1 VNSVSKTVPIIF
13 GILILTGTS
22 GFQFAP
28 MSVQSA
34 DAVFTKKIIGY
45 FPEWE
50 NGDVVKIDYSKLT
63 HIIYFHIWPNNDGSL
78 DTSAVHFDDLDTIVT
93 NAHDAEVK
101 VMIAAGGWG
110 VSNGFGPMS
119 ADDTARANFVSK
131 IVQFINEHQLDGVDI
146 DWEPID
152 SETKKINQK
161 ILLHDLRTGL
171 DELPEY
177 KLLTVAVNAERID
190 LFPESADDVD
200 WVNLMAYDMN
210 WRRGEHSN
218 FNDSVAAL
226 AEYVGIGIP
235 EDKLAL
241 GIPFYGR
248 NDQAKAM
255 KYEDIVLAC
264 NPGPSVN
271 YCNNYFFNGID
282 LVQQKSQFILNS
294 NYAGVMIWNLGQDTY
309 DGTSLLDAIN
319 VIMDVPP
326 PDPGPPIASPDSYSI
341 QMQNTLNEPAPGV
354 LSNDIEPDGEL
365 MTAMIVEDTMFGS
378 LTLNQNGGF
387 VYTPDSDF
395 IGIDSFR
402 YKASD
407 LTESGNTVE
416 VTIQVNTTPSVVEET
431 SSGFQDRNTVTSVT
445 TSESILGVSN
455 NLYLT
460 SISVNPKIDVQLVS
474 GMGLAWL
481 PLESQC
487 GALGG
492 SQTEVWWAI
501 GDDSTT
507 DGAVTA
513 NLSAGAKSMVVS
525 TSRISGI
532 NSENPFGSIVSG
544 NNNEDGS
551 CSGGTVSDNY
561 NFEVNI
567 GNQNSMLFGAVGASY
582 EQNGYQ
588 HSPGPGFN
596 EIFHHV
602 TKFNDVGLSVVQKP
616 DLPMSTTS
624 LDGTF
629 SQLRDWHVIGIEIK
643 PQGLGSSTNDPP
655 LANAGA
661 DQNVDEGDLV
671 TLDGTSSFD
680 SEGPIATY
688 AWTQIAGDSVT
699 LDTTI
704 PSHPEFTAPLVDAA
718 GDTLTFSLEVTDDDG
733 AISTNLA
740 TVDINV
746 FDLDPPPPNNPPTSN
761 AGPIQ
766 TVDEGDTVTLDGTSS
781 FDSEGPIAT
790 YAWTQIAGTT
800 PVTFDMTDPSHPT
813 FTAPLVDEAGDTLT
827 FSLEVTDDD
836 GAISTNLATVEINV
850 EDVGVTTDTV
860 DITKADYRLR
870 NGHLNISATSTD
882 PSATLTVEGYGK
894 MSTNGDGNYQIKL
907 RGVDEPGDTIT
918 VDSSSGGTHTA
929 PVNKR

>member
-1 VNSVSKTVPIIF
+1 
-13 GILILTGTS
+13 L
-22 GFQFAP
+22 Q
-28 MSVQSA
+28 
-34 DAVFTKKIIGY
+34 
-45 FPEWE
+45 
-50 NGDVVKIDYSKLT
+50 
-63 HIIYFHIWPNNDGSL
+63 
-78 DTSAVHFDDLDTIVT
+78 
-93 NAHDAEVK
+93 
-101 VMIAAGGWG
+101 
-110 VSNGFGPMS
+110 
-119 ADDTARANFVSK
+119 
-131 IVQFINEHQLDGVDI
+131 
-146 DWEPID
+146 
-152 SETKKINQK
+152 
-161 ILLHDLRTGL
+161 DLRTGL
-171 DELPEY
+171 DEIPEY

-210 WRRGEHSN
+210 WRQGEHSN

-264 NPGPSVN
+264 NPEPSVN

-282 LVQQKSQFILNS
+282 LVQQKSQYILNS

-326 PDPGPPIASPDSYSI
+326 PDPGPPIASSDSYSI

-354 LSNDIEPDGEL
+354 LSNDIEPDGEP
-365 MTAMIVEDTMFGS
+365 MTANLVYSTSNGS
-378 LTLNQNGGF
+378 LTLNPNGGF

-395 IGIDSFR
+395 IGIDSFS
-402 YKASD
+402 YNASD

-460 SISVNPKIDVQLVS
+460 SISVNPKIDVQSVL
-474 GMGLAWL
+474 GMDLAWL

-507 DGAVTA
+507 DGTVTV
-513 NLSAGAKSMVVS
+513 NLSDGAKSMVVS

-532 NSENPFGSIVSG
+532 NSESPFGSIVFG
-544 NNNEDGS
+544 NDNGVNGS

-567 GNQNSMLFGAVGASY
+567 GNQNSMLFGAIGASY

-602 TKFNDVGLSVVQKP
+602 TKFSDVGLSVVQKP
-616 DLPMSTTS
+616 NLPMSTTL

-643 PQGLGSSTNDPP
+643 PQGVGSITNNPPKAVVNGPDTGIEDISVTFDGIGSSDLDNDSLTYSWDFGDGSTGSGASPSHTYTWGESFTVTLTVTDGKGGIDSAISTITVSEVNDPP
-655 LANAGA
+655 VAVAGGPDSGTINQEITFDGSDSFDPDNQDGTTEN
-661 DQNVDEGDLV
+661 DQNLSYSWD
-671 TLDGTSSFD
+671 F
-680 SEGPIATY
+680 
-688 AWTQIAGDSVT
+688 
-699 LDTTI
+699 
-704 PSHPEFTAPLVDAA
+704 
-718 GDTLTFSLEVTDDDG
+718 GDTLTGTGVITTHSYSSTGSVTALLTVSDG
-733 AISTNLA
+733 ETSDVSSTSV
-740 TVDINV
+740 TIN
-746 FDLDPPPPNNPPTSN
+746 
-761 AGPIQ
+761 
-766 TVDEGDTVTLDGTSS
+766 
-781 FDSEGPIAT
+781 
-790 YAWTQIAGTT
+790 
-800 PVTFDMTDPSHPT
+800 
-813 FTAPLVDEAGDTLT
+813 
-827 FSLEVTDDD
+827 
-836 GAISTNLATVEINV
+836 
-850 EDVGVTTDTV
+850 DV
-860 DITKADYRLR
+860 
-870 NGHLNISATSTD
+870 STD
-882 PSATLTVEGYGK
+882 LSVDSITPNSIAKGQSDDVTIQGSGFVDGATLTL
-894 MSTNGDGNYQIKL
+894 SNGSGPTPSVSNVKV
-907 RGVDEPGDTIT
+907 VDSNIITATIT
-918 VDSSSGGTHTA
+918 VKNGGRFFQW
-929 PVNKR
+929 NFGWCSYSYS

>member
-1 VNSVSKTVPIIF
+1 MAS
-13 GILILTGTS
+13 
-22 GFQFAP
+22 
-28 MSVQSA
+28 
-34 DAVFTKKIIGY
+34 
-45 FPEWE
+45 
-50 NGDVVKIDYSKLT
+50 
-63 HIIYFHIWPNNDGSL
+63 
-78 DTSAVHFDDLDTIVT
+78 
-93 NAHDAEVK
+93 
-101 VMIAAGGWG
+101 
-110 VSNGFGPMS
+110 
-119 ADDTARANFVSK
+119 DDTARANFVSN

-161 ILLHDLRTGL
+161 KLLQALRTGL

-210 WRRGEHSN
+210 WRQGEHSN

-264 NPGPSVN
+264 NPEPSVN

-282 LVQQKSQFILNS
+282 LVQQKSQYILNS

-354 LSNDIEPDGEL
+354 LSNDIEPDGEP
-365 MTAMIVEDTMFGS
+365 MTANLVYSTSNGS
-378 LTLNQNGGF
+378 LTLNPNGGF

-395 IGIDSFR
+395 IGMDSFS
-402 YKASD
+402 YNASD
-407 LTESGNTVE
+407 LTETGNTVE

-460 SISVNPKIDVQLVS
+460 SISVNPKIDVQSVL

-507 DGAVTA
+507 DGTVTV
-513 NLSAGAKSMVVS
+513 NLSDGAKSMVVS

-532 NSENPFGSIVSG
+532 NSESPFGSIVFG
-544 NNNEDGS
+544 NDNGVNGS

-567 GNQNSMLFGAVGASY
+567 GNQNSMLFGAIGASY

-588 HSPGPGFN
+588 HSPGKIQRCRIISSPK
-596 EIFHHV
+596 
-602 TKFNDVGLSVVQKP
+602 TKFTDVY
-616 DLPMSTTS
+616 
-624 LDGTF
+624 
-629 SQLRDWHVIGIEIK
+629 
-643 PQGLGSSTNDPP
+643 N
-655 LANAGA
+655 
-661 DQNVDEGDLV
+661 
-671 TLDGTSSFD
+671 
-680 SEGPIATY
+680 
-688 AWTQIAGDSVT
+688 
-699 LDTTI
+699 
-704 PSHPEFTAPLVDAA
+704 FT
-718 GDTLTFSLEVTDDDG
+718 
-733 AISTNLA
+733 
-740 TVDINV
+740 
-746 FDLDPPPPNNPPTSN
+746 
-761 AGPIQ
+761 
-766 TVDEGDTVTLDGTSS
+766 
-781 FDSEGPIAT
+781 
-790 YAWTQIAGTT
+790 
-800 PVTFDMTDPSHPT
+800 
-813 FTAPLVDEAGDTLT
+813 
-827 FSLEVTDDD
+827 
-836 GAISTNLATVEINV
+836 
-850 EDVGVTTDTV
+850 
-860 DITKADYRLR
+860 
-870 NGHLNISATSTD
+870 
-882 PSATLTVEGYGK
+882 
-894 MSTNGDGNYQIKL
+894 
-907 RGVDEPGDTIT
+907 
-918 VDSSSGGTHTA
+918 
-929 PVNKR
+929 

>member
-1 VNSVSKTVPIIF
+1 
-13 GILILTGTS
+13 
-22 GFQFAP
+22 
-28 MSVQSA
+28 
-34 DAVFTKKIIGY
+34 
-45 FPEWE
+45 
-50 NGDVVKIDYSKLT
+50 
-63 HIIYFHIWPNNDGSL
+63 
-78 DTSAVHFDDLDTIVT
+78 
-93 NAHDAEVK
+93 
-101 VMIAAGGWG
+101 
-110 VSNGFGPMS
+110 
-119 ADDTARANFVSK
+119 
-131 IVQFINEHQLDGVDI
+131 
-146 DWEPID
+146 
-152 SETKKINQK
+152 
-161 ILLHDLRTGL
+161 LHDLRTGL

-354 LSNDIEPDGEL
+354 LSNDIEPDGEP
-365 MTAMIVEDTMFGS
+365 MTANLVSSTINGS

-395 IGIDSFR
+395 IGIDSFS
-402 YKASD
+402 YNAS
-407 LTESGNTVE
+407 
-416 VTIQVNTTPSVVEET
+416 T

-460 SISVNPKIDVQLVS
+460 SISVNPKIDVQSVS
-474 GMGLAWL
+474 GMDLAWL

-588 HSPGPGFN
+588 HSPGSGFE
-596 EIFHHV
+596 EIFHWV

-616 DLPMSTTS
+616 DLPMSTTL

-688 AWTQIAGDSVT
+688 AWTQTDGDSVT

-766 TVDEGDTVTLDGTSS
+766 TVDEGDLVTLDGTSS

-800 PVTFDMTDPSHPT
+800 PVTLDMTDPSHPT

-836 GAISTNLATVEINV
+836 GASSTNLATVEINV

-894 MSTNGDGNYQIKL
+894 MSTNGDGNYQLKL

>member
-1 VNSVSKTVPIIF
+1 MNRVRKTVPIIF

-50 NGDVVKIDYSKLT
+50 NGDVDKIDYSKLT

-93 NAHDAEVK
+93 NAHDVK

-110 VSNGFGPMS
+110 VSNGFGQMS
-119 ADDTARANFVSK
+119 ADDTARANFVSN

-152 SETKKINQK
+152 SETKKINQR
-161 ILLHDLRTGL
+161 ILLHDLRIGL
-171 DELPEY
+171 DELSND

-190 LFPESADDVD
+190 LFPESSDDVD

-248 NDQAKAM
+248 DSHAKAM

-264 NPGPSVN
+264 NPGPEEN

-365 MTAMIVEDTMFGS
+365 MTAMIVEDTRFGS

-402 YKASD
+402 YNASD

-416 VTIQVNTTPSVVEET
+416 VTIQVNTTPSLVEET

-445 TSESILGVSN
+445 TSESILGVPN

-460 SISVNPKIDVQLVS
+460 SISVNPKINVDLVS
-474 GMGLAWL
+474 GMDLAWL

-525 TSRISGI
+525 ASRISGI
-532 NSENPFGSIVSG
+532 NSQDPFGSIVSG
-544 NNNEDGS
+544 NNNENGS

-567 GNQNSMLFGAVGASY
+567 GNQNSMLFGAIGASY

-602 TKFNDVGLSVVQKP
+602 TKFSDVGLSVVQKP
-616 DLPMSTTS
+616 DLAMSTTL

-643 PQGLGSSTNDPP
+643 PQGVGSTTNNLPKAVVDGPDTGIEDISVTFDGTGSSDLDNDSLTYSWDFGDGSTGSGASPPHTYTWGESFTVTLTVTDGKGGNDSAISTITISEVNDPP
-655 LANAGA
+655 VAVAGGPYSGTINQEITFDGSDSFDPDNQDGTTEN
-661 DQNVDEGDLV
+661 DQNLSYSWDFGD
-671 TLDGTSSFD
+671 TLAGTGVITTHSYSS
-680 SEGPIATY
+680 T
-688 AWTQIAGDSVT
+688 DSVT
-699 LDTTI
+699 AKLTVSDGSSSDFESTQVSVNDATI
-704 PSHPEFTAPLVDAA
+704 GVSISSISPESIFKGKSTD
-718 GDTLTFSLEVTDDDG
+718 VTINGTGFVDG
-733 AISTNLA
+733 ATVSLA
-740 TVDINV
+740 NGSG
-746 FDLDPPPPNNPPTSN
+746 PTPSVSN
-761 AGPIQ
+761 
-766 TVDEGDTVTLDGTSS
+766 
-781 FDSEGPIAT
+781 
-790 YAWTQIAGTT
+790 
-800 PVTFDMTDPSHPT
+800 VTF
-813 FTAPLVDEAGDTLT
+813 VDDSSIIA
-827 FSLEVTDDD
+827 
-836 GAISTNLATVEINV
+836 
-850 EDVGVTTDTV
+850 
-860 DITKADYRLR
+860 
-870 NGHLNISATSTD
+870 
-882 PSATLTVEGYGK
+882 
-894 MSTNGDGNYQIKL
+894 
-907 RGVDEPGDTIT
+907 TIT
-918 VDSSSGGTHTA
+918 VKNGGPPRASTWEVIITNPDSSSGTWDGVLTVI
-929 PVNKR
+929 PN

>member
-1 VNSVSKTVPIIF
+1 MNSISKTVSIIF

-354 LSNDIEPDGEL
+354 LSNDIEPDGEP
-365 MTAMIVEDTMFGS
+365 MTANLVSSTINGS

-395 IGIDSFR
+395 IGIDSFS
-402 YKASD
+402 YNASD

-460 SISVNPKIDVQLVS
+460 SISVNPKIDVQSVS
-474 GMGLAWL
+474 GMDLAWL

-492 SQTEVWWAI
+492 SQTEVWYAI
-501 GDDSTT
+501 G
-507 DGAVTA
+507 
-513 NLSAGAKSMVVS
+513 
-525 TSRISGI
+525 
-532 NSENPFGSIVSG
+532 
-544 NNNEDGS
+544 NE
-551 CSGGTVSDNY
+551 
-561 NFEVNI
+561 
-567 GNQNSMLFGAVGASY
+567 
-582 EQNGYQ
+582 
-588 HSPGPGFN
+588 
-596 EIFHHV
+596 
-602 TKFNDVGLSVVQKP
+602 
-616 DLPMSTTS
+616 TTS
-624 LDGTF
+624 DGVITAQLD
-629 SQLRDWHVIGIEIK
+629 S
-643 PQGLGSSTNDPP
+643 
-655 LANAGA
+655 
-661 DQNVDEGDLV
+661 
-671 TLDGTSSFD
+671 
-680 SEGPIATY
+680 
-688 AWTQIAGDSVT
+688 
-699 LDTTI
+699 
-704 PSHPEFTAPLVDAA
+704 
-718 GDTLTFSLEVTDDDG
+718 G
-733 AISTNLA
+733 AIIFFEKIFL
-740 TVDINV
+740 
-746 FDLDPPPPNNPPTSN
+746 
-761 AGPIQ
+761 
-766 TVDEGDTVTLDGTSS
+766 
-781 FDSEGPIAT
+781 
-790 YAWTQIAGTT
+790 
-800 PVTFDMTDPSHPT
+800 
-813 FTAPLVDEAGDTLT
+813 
-827 FSLEVTDDD
+827 
-836 GAISTNLATVEINV
+836 
-850 EDVGVTTDTV
+850 
-860 DITKADYRLR
+860 
-870 NGHLNISATSTD
+870 
-882 PSATLTVEGYGK
+882 
-894 MSTNGDGNYQIKL
+894 IKIYKKL
-907 RGVDEPGDTIT
+907 KIF
-918 VDSSSGGTHTA
+918 
-929 PVNKR
+929 

>member
-1 VNSVSKTVPIIF
+1 VNRVRKTVPIIF

-50 NGDVVKIDYSKLT
+50 NGDVGLIDYSKLT

-101 VMIAAGGWG
+101 VMIAVGGWG
-110 VSNGFGPMS
+110 VSNGFGQMS
-119 ADDTARANFVSK
+119 ADDTARANFVNN

-152 SETKKINQK
+152 SETKKINQAA
-161 ILLHDLRTGL
+161 LLSDLKTV
-171 DELPEY
+171 LPD
-177 KLLTVAVNAERID
+177 KLVTVAVNAERLD
-190 LFPESADDVD
+190 LFPSSADDVD

-210 WRRGEHSN
+210 WRHGEHSN
-218 FNDSVAAL
+218 FEDAVAAL
-226 AEYVGIGIP
+226 ERYEVEGIP
-235 EDKLAL
+235 AEKLAL

-248 NDQAKAM
+248 DLQTKAI
-255 KYEDIVLAC
+255 KYEDVVATC
-264 NPGPSVN
+264 NPEPSED
-271 YCNNYFFNGID
+271 YCDNYFFNGID
-282 LVQQKSQFILNS
+282 LVQQKSQFVLNS

-309 DGTSLLDAIN
+309 DDTSLLNAIYE
-319 VIMDVPP
+319 VLDVPP
-326 PDPGPPIASPDSYSI
+326 PDPGPPIAYPDSYSVNA
-341 QMQNTLNEPAPGV
+341 QSTLNIDAPGV
-354 LSNDIEPDGEL
+354 LLNDIEPDGGP
-365 MTAMIVEDTMFGS
+365 MTVEIFASTDNG
-378 LTLNQNGGF
+378 TLNLDDDGSF
-387 VYTPDSDF
+387 VYTPISGF
-395 IGIDSFR
+395 LGIDSFS
-402 YKASD
+402 YIAIDSD
-407 LTESGNTVE
+407 GPSNVVD
-416 VTIQVNTTPSVVEET
+416 VTIEVNTTPSVIEET
-431 SSGFQDRNTVTSVT
+431 SSGFQDRKTVTSVT
-445 TSESILGVSN
+445 TSESLLGVSN

-460 SISVNPKIDVQLVS
+460 SISVNPKMDVQSVS

-513 NLSAGAKSMVVS
+513 NLSDGAKSMIIS

-532 NSENPFGSIVSG
+532 NSQDPFGSIVSG
-544 NNNEDGS
+544 NNNEVNDS

-567 GNQNSMLFGAVGASY
+567 GNQNSMLFGAIGASY

-602 TKFNDVGLSVVQKP
+602 TKFSDVGLSTVQKP
-616 DLPMSTTS
+616 DLSISPTS

-643 PQGLGSSTNDPP
+643 PQGLGSSTNYPP
-655 LANAGA
+655 LANAGT
-661 DQNVDEGDLV
+661 DQDVDEGDLV
-671 TLDGTSSFD
+671 TLDGTSSSD
-680 SEGPIATY
+680 SEGTIATY
-688 AWTQIAGDSVT
+688 AWTQTAGDSVT

-704 PSHPEFTAPLVDAA
+704 PSQPTFTAPLVDAA

-746 FDLDPPPPNNPPTSN
+746 
-761 AGPIQ
+761 G
-766 TVDEGDTVTLDGTSS
+766 
-781 FDSEGPIAT
+781 
-790 YAWTQIAGTT
+790 
-800 PVTFDMTDPSHPT
+800 
-813 FTAPLVDEAGDTLT
+813 
-827 FSLEVTDDD
+827 
-836 GAISTNLATVEINV
+836 NV
-850 EDVGVTTDTV
+850 VVTTDTV
-860 DITKADYRLR
+860 EITNADYRLR

-882 PSATLTVEGYGK
+882 PSATLTVEGYGE
-894 MSTNGDGNYQIKL
+894 MSTSGDGNYQLKL
-907 RGVDEPGDTIT
+907 RSVDEPGNTIT

>member
-1 VNSVSKTVPIIF
+1 VNSVSKTVSIIF

-110 VSNGFGPMS
+110 VSNGFGTMS
-119 ADDTARANFVSK
+119 ADDTARANFVSN

-226 AEYVGIGIP
+226 AEYVRIGIP

-365 MTAMIVEDTMFGS
+365 MTAMIVEDTRFGS

-395 IGIDSFR
+395 IGIDSFS
-402 YKASD
+402 YFAIDADGPSD
-407 LTESGNTVE
+407 VVY
-416 VTIQVNTTPSVVEET
+416 VTIQVNTTPSVIEET
-431 SSGFQDRNTVTSVT
+431 SSGFKDRKTVNSVT
-445 TSESILGVSN
+445 TSDSISGVPN
-455 NLYLT
+455 NLYIT
-460 SISVNPKIDVQLVS
+460 SISVNPKIDVQSVT
-474 GMGLAWL
+474 GMNLDWMRL
-481 PLESQC
+481 SYQC
-487 GALGG
+487 GSMGG
-492 SQTEVWWAI
+492 SQSEVWFAV
-501 GDDSTT
+501 GDEATS
-507 DGAVTA
+507 DGVITA
-513 NLSAGAKSMVVS
+513 NLSSGAKSMVVS
-525 TSRISGI
+525 ASRISGI
-532 NSENPFGSIVSG
+532 NPSSPFGSIITG
-544 NNNEDGS
+544 NYNGQSGS
-551 CSGGTVSDNY
+551 CSGGSPSSSYD
-561 NFEVNI
+561 FQIEI
-567 GNQNSMLFGAVGASY
+567 ENQNSMLFGAIGASF

-588 HSPGPGFN
+588 HTPGAGFL
-596 EIFHHV
+596 EIFHQV
-602 TKFNDVGLSVVQKP
+602 TKFSDVGLSVVQKP
-616 DLPMSTTS
+616 NVPISTVS
-624 LDGTF
+624 LDGAF

-643 PQGLGSSTNDPP
+643 PEGSGGTSNIPPSSDAGGPYAETTGNQITFNGAGSSDPDGSIMSYDWTFGDGNIGSGMNPNHSYDAFGTYNVSLMVTDNEGSTNFSATTATITSQGGTDLTVTDIVPSFMTKGQIITTSISGTGFQP
-655 LANAGA
+655 GAIVTFGGAGFA
-661 DQNVDEGDLV
+661 PTVLNTPIVEDEEITIEV
-671 TLDGTSSFD
+671 TRDTRGPKRDYVYDVTVTNPDG
-680 SEGPIATY
+680 A
-688 AWTQIAGDSVT
+688 SVT
-699 LDTTI
+699 L
-704 PSHPEFTAPLVDAA
+704 PKAFTV
-718 GDTLTFSLEVTDDDG
+718 
-733 AISTNLA
+733 
-740 TVDINV
+740 
-746 FDLDPPPPNNPPTSN
+746 
-761 AGPIQ
+761 
-766 TVDEGDTVTLDGTSS
+766 
-781 FDSEGPIAT
+781 
-790 YAWTQIAGTT
+790 
-800 PVTFDMTDPSHPT
+800 
-813 FTAPLVDEAGDTLT
+813 
-827 FSLEVTDDD
+827 
-836 GAISTNLATVEINV
+836 
-850 EDVGVTTDTV
+850 
-860 DITKADYRLR
+860 
-870 NGHLNISATSTD
+870 LN
-882 PSATLTVEGYGK
+882 
-894 MSTNGDGNYQIKL
+894 
-907 RGVDEPGDTIT
+907 
-918 VDSSSGGTHTA
+918 
-929 PVNKR
+929 